1 VFSQVLDEMISIS
14 HLGGMRQ
21 RSVHRVG
28 IGAGPISADHVNFSM
43 AFEPGKNSV
52 SGAIG
57 QEIDWPARLEIDQN
71 GSIAVP
77 TSHGAGKGND
87 VAIIPSPKNRTGKF
101 LYIRLKPFI
110 APVSPDAVSQRV
122 APGYEL
128 ADGRWDEARPG
139 FLPHL
144 ILLLIARAHDG
155 CAIR

>member
-1 VFSQVLDEMISIS
+1 MISIS

-77 TSHGAGKGND
+77 TSHGSGKGND
-87 VAIIPSPKNRTGKF
+87 VTAIPSPKNRTGRF
-101 LYIRLKPFI
+101 LYIRLKPFFP
-110 APVSPDAVSQRV
+110 PVSPDRVSQRV
-122 APGYEL
+122 NPGCVLVGGTWDGAEL
-128 ADGRWDEARPG
+128 GS
-139 FLPHL
+139 LHHL
-144 ILLLIARAHDG
+144 IPLLIAILHGA
-155 CAIR
+155 CAIW